1 MHSTAPNRRYP
12 DLITLRMLKAAI
24 RNEETPYQKQ
34 ELYSLATHCTLQED
48 AIRKVERR
56 VRKSEAALFL
66 EPYIGKEFDGVIT
79 GITPNYGWVRIFNP
93 PAEGMLLKL
102 PRDCAIGNK
111 LRVKL
116 VSTNVELGHIN
127 FMQAQIFAAQ

>member
-1 MHSTAPNRRYP
+1 MIKQALNN
-12 DLITLRMLKAAI
+12 AAS
-24 RNEETPYQKQ
+24 PYDQQ
-34 ELYSLATHCTLQED
+34 ELHSLAIHCTTQED

-66 EPYIGKEFDGVIT
+66 EPYIGKDFDGVIT

-102 PRDCAIGNK
+102 PRDCTIGTK

-116 VSTNVELGHIN
+116 VSTDVDMGHIN
-127 FMQAQIFAAQ
+127 FMTV